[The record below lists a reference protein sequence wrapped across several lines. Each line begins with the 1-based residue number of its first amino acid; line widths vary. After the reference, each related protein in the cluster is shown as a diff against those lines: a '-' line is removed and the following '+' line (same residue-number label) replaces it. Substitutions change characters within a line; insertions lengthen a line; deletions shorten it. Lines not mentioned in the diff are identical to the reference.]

1 MSNAEYENLSALMD
15 GELSQEQIRFMLRR
29 TSGNA
34 ALCAAWDRYHIIRDG
49 VRHEVSICAEEGFT
63 ARVMDG
69 IRAERE
75 TGAGAVRGHPHHRWL
90 RWSAGGAIAAG
101 VAVAALVAVQPQ
113 VQRQNTMAAT
123 GAAAPAS
130 VQVATADTPT
140 RTEPQSHAAPAVPRW
155 LSASPSAAQMAQP
168 AAATFYSGGGRS
180 DQPQGYYWR
189 GIAPYMT
196 LPAYRTSN
204 ALQAREIMH
213 QLWSMGVHP
222 VPVRQQPQSRARTQ

>member
-15 GELSQEQIRFMLRR
+15 GELSHEQIRFMLRR

-34 ALCAAWDRYHIIRDG
+34 ALCATWDRYHIIRDG
-49 VRHEVSICAEEGFT
+49 MRHEVSLWADDDFV

-69 IRAERE
+69 IHEQAD
-75 TGAGAVRGHPHHRWL
+75 AGNMPARPHHRWL

-113 VQRQNTMAAT
+113 VHRQNTIAAT
-123 GAAAPAS
+123 GTEAPAS
-130 VQVATADTPT
+130 VQVATTNAPA
-140 RTEPQSHAAPAVPRW
+140 RTEPQAHAAPVVPRW

-168 AAATFYSGGGRS
+168 AAATFYSGGGARP

-213 QLWSMGVHP
+213 QLWSMGPHP
-222 VPVRQQPQSRARTQ
+222 MPVQQPQARIRATQ